1 MSKVT
6 VSGIAKNYIYTG
18 EAIKPE
24 AVLTYKANK
33 NTNPVTLVE
42 GTHYTVDYQK
52 NIDKGTATIILM
64 GLADGGYIG
73 TKRQSFKIISSGIE
87 DKIEGG
93 ITVENINVS
102 FKDIS
107 NVQNGVYIAPY
118 MKGGAAPEVIV
129 TSDGKTLLS
138 GKDYTVSYLNNK
150 KPALSTDAKAPA
162 VVVKGKGNY
171 TGSKQIPFSIVAK
184 TLTNDNGIRVIA
196 ADKIVSTKKN
206 GYRQRFKVYDADGKA
221 LGTGDYEKETATYT
235 LIQTENADGT
245 ITEKNEL
252 LNKDSVVPAGSVIR
266 ITVQGR
272 GIYADG
278 SATGTY
284 RILNTGYDISKATI
298 QISNQPYTGEPVM
311 ITEQGQFKEGKVYV
325 KVGKEKRV
333 LTLGQDIE
341 VVSDSYL
348 RNTNRGTAKVTFRGI
363 NDFGGMKTISY
374 RIGVR
379 SIADFWKGI
388 FKGITSGL

>member
-221 LGTGDYEKETATYT
+221 LGTGDYEKE
-235 LIQTENADGT
+235 I
-245 ITEKNEL
+245 
-252 LNKDSVVPAGSVIR
+252 
-266 ITVQGR
+266 GR
-272 GIYADG
+272 AH
-278 SATGTY
+278 
-284 RILNTGYDISKATI
+284 
-298 QISNQPYTGEPVM
+298 V
-311 ITEQGQFKEGKVYV
+311 
-325 KVGKEKRV
+325 
-333 LTLGQDIE
+333 
-341 VVSDSYL
+341 
-348 RNTNRGTAKVTFRGI
+348 
-363 NDFGGMKTISY
+363 
-374 RIGVR
+374 
-379 SIADFWKGI
+379 
-388 FKGITSGL
+388 